1 MSLAL
6 ALPAGAQQ
14 GGGTT
19 APQGGTTQGGTAQGG
34 TAQGGT
40 TQGGTSTQGTG
51 QGTGASAGTSQPD
64 AYVSTETR
72 RATTTFQGDTGLWF
86 VPLGEVLPRGRW
98 SASAYYANFDRQEGF
113 TDISFVPVT
122 FGYGIGGRAELFA
135 ALSTVT
141 RIDRDIRP
149 IFIPGNEA
157 GGPVNDYPRVR
168 QGWSGTTIGDL
179 YVGGKVNLL
188 SEGDQAPLA
197 MAIRAMV
204 KLPTGSTDK
213 GTSSGQADFF
223 ADYILS
229 KEVGQRADLSG
240 YVGVAVRADAEQ
252 TNQSNGLR
260 YGVGLGVP
268 SRSGLRF
275 TGELFG
281 ERYFD
286 DTITSGG
293 LTAFDGT
300 SSTGV
305 FSLRSPLDAALG
317 LTFVS
322 ERGFFVGGGVVFS
335 LAHGPRS
342 DFGPYDDETSDRISG
357 QIRIGYHP
365 GVRVYV
371 APPPPPPPPPPPV
384 QENRPPTVKARCNP
398 CTVEVGKSST
408 VTADASDPDNDPL
421 TYKWSAPAGSFAN
434 GAERETLWTAP
445 MQEGPVPATVT
456 VSDGKGGT
464 VTDTVTIQVVKPA
477 IKDYT
482 FEDVHFDFDRYTL
495 RPEATRILDEAI
507 KALQDNPE
515 LRLEVEG
522 HTCNI
527 GTAEYN
533 LALGERRAYSVRDYL
548 GSRGVGATR
557 IRTVS
562 YGEERPKHDNSR
574 EETRRLNRR
583 AALTVR
589 VTQ

>member
-1 MSLAL
+1 MKRLFRVGLAAVLGL
-6 ALPAGAQQ
+6 AMTAPAAFAQQ
-14 GGGTT
+14 GGGGAPAQPT
-19 APQGGTTQGGTAQGG
+19 A
-34 TAQGGT
+34 
-40 TQGGTSTQGTG
+40 
-51 QGTGASAGTSQPD
+51 D
-64 AYVSTETR
+64 LVTETR
-72 RATTTFQGDTGLWF
+72 PATTTFQGDTGLWF
-86 VPLGEVLPRGRW
+86 VPLGEVLPAGRW
-98 SASAYYANFDRQEGF
+98 SASAYYTNFDREEGF
-113 TDISFVPVT
+113 TDIGFFPVT
-122 FGYGIGGRAELFA
+122 IGYGVGGRAELFA
-135 ALSTVT
+135 AVSAVT
-141 RIDRDIRP
+141 RIDRDVRP
-149 IFIPGNEA
+149 IFVPGNAA
-157 GGPVNDYPRVR
+157 GGAVNDYPRVR
-168 QGWSGTTIGDL
+168 QPWSGTTFGDI
-179 YVGGKVNLL
+179 YVGGKVSLL
-188 SEGDQAPLA
+188 SEQSAPLA
-197 MAIRAMV
+197 MALKAMV
-204 KLPTGSTDK
+204 KVPTGSDDK

-223 ADYILS
+223 VDYILS

-240 YVGVAVRADAEQ
+240 YVGAAIRADADQ
-252 TNQSNGLR
+252 TQQSNGLR
-260 YGVGLGVP
+260 YGVGLGLP
-268 SRSGLRF
+268 SRSGLRL
-275 TGELFG
+275 TAELFG

-286 DTITSGG
+286 DQITLGG
-293 LTAFDGT
+293 LTAFDGSVGSGT
-300 SSTGV
+300 WPI
-305 FSLRSPLDAALG
+305 RSPLDAALG
-317 LTFVS
+317 VTYVS
-322 ERGFFVGGGVVFS
+322 RRGFFVGAGAVFA
-335 LAHGPRS
+335 LAHDPRS
-342 DFGPYDDETSDRISG
+342 DFFPDFEDENGDTMG
-357 QIRIGYHP
+357 MQFRIGYHP
-365 GVRVYV
+365 GIVTAIV

-408 VTADASDPDNDPL
+408 VTADANDPDGDPL
-421 TYKWSAPAGSFAN
+421 SYKWTAPAGQFAN
-434 GAERETLWTAP
+434 PADRESLWTAP
-445 MQEGPVPATVT
+445 NQEGPVPVTITVA
-456 VSDGKGGT
+456 DGKGGT
-464 VTDTVTIQVVKPA
+464 ATDTVTIQVVRPA

>member
-1 MSLAL
+1 
-6 ALPAGAQQ
+6 
-14 GGGTT
+14 
-19 APQGGTTQGGTAQGG
+19 
-34 TAQGGT
+34 
-40 TQGGTSTQGTG
+40 
-51 QGTGASAGTSQPD
+51 
-64 AYVSTETR
+64 
-72 RATTTFQGDTGLWF
+72 
-86 VPLGEVLPRGRW
+86 
-98 SASAYYANFDRQEGF
+98 
-113 TDISFVPVT
+113 VT

-135 ALSTVT
+135 AFSTVT

-149 IFIPGNEA
+149 IFVPGNDA
-157 GGPVNDYPRVR
+157 GGPVNEYPRVN
-168 QGWSGTTIGDL
+168 QGWSGTTFGDL

-188 SEGDQAPLA
+188 SEADQKPLA
-197 MAIRAMV
+197 MALRAMA

-223 ADYILS
+223 VDYILS

-268 SRSGLRF
+268 SRSGLRL
-275 TGELFG
+275 TAELFG

-286 DTITSGG
+286 DEITAGG

-300 SSTGV
+300 SPTGI
-305 FSLRSPLDAALG
+305 FNLRSPLDGAIG
-317 LTFVS
+317 LTFIS
-322 ERGFFVGGGVVFS
+322 PNGFFVGGGLVYA
-335 LAHGPRS
+335 LAHDGR
-342 DFGPYDDETSDRISG
+342 DKFGPYDSETADRLSG
-357 QIRIGYHP
+357 QIRIGFHP
-365 GVRVYV
+365 GARIYV
-371 APPPPPPPPPPPV
+371 APPPPPPPPPPVSV
-384 QENRPPTVKARCNP
+384 QQNRPPTVKARCNP

-408 VTADASDPDNDPL
+408 VTADASDPDGDPL
-421 TYKWSAPAGSFAN
+421 TYKWTAPAGTFAN
-434 GAERETLWTAP
+434 PGDRESLWTAP
-445 MQEGPVPATVT
+445 MQEGPVPTTVT

-515 LRLEVEG
+515 LNIEVEG

-583 AALTVR
+583 AALVVNLR
-589 VTQ
+589 Q